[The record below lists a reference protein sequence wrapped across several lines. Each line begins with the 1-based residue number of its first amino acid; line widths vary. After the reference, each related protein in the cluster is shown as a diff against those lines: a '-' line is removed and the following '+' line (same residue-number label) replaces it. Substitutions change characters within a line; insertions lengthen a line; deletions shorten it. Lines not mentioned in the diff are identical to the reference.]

1 MTASIAICKY
11 FLQKA
16 ETMTDLTGKVA
27 VVTGS
32 ARGIGK
38 AIAERFAALGARVVV
53 NYSSDAESAARTVAT
68 IEEKGGAAIAVAA
81 DVSSLTD
88 LDRLFE
94 TAIDTYGRVDIVV
107 ANAGVEMVGMPIVD
121 VTEEQF
127 DRSFAIN
134 AKGTFFTLAKGAKVV
149 SDGGRLLNVAST
161 TAVGYHPTAGLY
173 SASKVAGLQT
183 VGVLAQEVGVRNVT
197 VNSIVPTSILGAGIF
212 ADAGDDHWVHQM
224 NSIRPLGARP
234 GTPDDVADAAEYF
247 VSDLAAWVSGTSLL
261 VAGGLQ
267 Q

>member
-1 MTASIAICKY
+1 
-11 FLQKA
+11 
-16 ETMTDLTGKVA
+16 MTDLTGKVA

-38 AIAERFAALGARVVV
+38 AIAQRFAQLGSAVVV
-53 NYSSDAESAARTVAT
+53 NYSTDAENAARTVTEITEA
-68 IEEKGGAAIAVAA
+68 GGTAIAVQG
-81 DVSSLTD
+81 DVSSLAD
-88 LDRLFE
+88 LDHLFQ
-94 TAIDTYGRVDIVV
+94 TALDTYGHIDIVV
-107 ANAGVEMVGMPIVD
+107 ANAGIEMVGMPITD

-134 AKGTFFTLAKGAKVV
+134 AKGGFFTLAKGAKVL
-149 SDGGRLLNVAST
+149 SDGGRLINIAST

-173 SASKVAGLQT
+173 SASKVPALQT
-183 VGVLAQEVGVRNVT
+183 VGVLAQEVGPRGIT
-197 VNSIVPTSILGAGIF
+197 VNSIVPTSIVGAGIF
-212 ADAGDDHWVHQM
+212 TDAGEDHWVHQM

>member
-1 MTASIAICKY
+1 
-11 FLQKA
+11 
-16 ETMTDLTGKVA
+16 MTDLTGKVA

-38 AIAERFAALGARVVV
+38 AIAQRFAGLGADVVI
-53 NYSSDAESAARTVAT
+53 NYSGDAENAARTVAE
-68 IEEKGGAAIAVAA
+68 IEATGARAIAVQG
-81 DVSSLTD
+81 DVSSTAD
-88 LDRLFE
+88 LDRLFQ
-94 TAIDTYGRVDIVV
+94 TAVDAFGHIDIVV
-107 ANAGVEMVGMPIVD
+107 ANAGIEVVGMPIVD

-134 AKGTFFTLAKGAKVV
+134 AKGSFFTLAKGAQVV
-149 SDGGRLLNVAST
+149 ADGGRLLYIAST
-161 TAVGYHPTAGLY
+161 SAVGYYPTAGLY

-183 VGVLAQEVGVRNVT
+183 VGVLAQEVGARNIT
-197 VNSIVPTSILGAGIF
+197 VNSIVPTSVLGAGIF
-212 ADAGDDHWVHQM
+212 ADAGEDHWVHQM

-234 GTPDDVADAAEYF
+234 GTPEDVADAAEYL
-247 VSDLAAWVSGTSLL
+247 VSDLAAWVSGTQLM